1 MMLSLH
7 EQLKEGAMLLRG
19 FATADASSLIEEAAF
34 FEDLFL
40 SNGRFDAG
48 NHFYDNAVTRPLRT
62 CPTRMGKHKAT
73 FGDSSARRAGI
84 HSTSHNEASWE
95 WRIGSCAVCK
105 KA

>member
-48 NHFYDNAVTRPLRT
+48 NHFYDNAVYRRSEFRSIRPN
-62 CPTRMGKHKAT
+62 
-73 FGDSSARRAGI
+73 FQSALSRYYGY
-84 HSTSHNEASWE
+84 
-95 WRIGSCAVCK
+95 
-105 KA
+105 

>member
-7 EQLKEGAMLLRG
+7 EQLKEGAMLLRR

-48 NHFYDNAVTRPLRT
+48 NHFYDNAVYQA
-62 CPTRMGKHKAT
+62 C
-73 FGDSSARRAGI
+73 GI
-84 HSTSHNEASWE
+84 VTEASGVDGGHQAMKISE
-95 WRIGSCAVCK
+95 HGNMK
-105 KA
+105 

>member
-1 MMLSLH
+1 MMSSLH

-48 NHFYDNAVTRPLRT
+48 THFYDNAVNRKLKRN
-62 CPTRMGKHKAT
+62 G
-73 FGDSSARRAGI
+73 FEGDSPFRQFGFTRHVDRHDNLDDGNRSGPQLELTPLL
-84 HSTSHNEASWE
+84 SLL
-95 WRIGSCAVCK
+95 
-105 KA
+105 

>member
-1 MMLSLH
+1 MLSLH

-48 NHFYDNAVTRPLRT
+48 NHFYDNAVIRPSDLHF
-62 CPTRMGKHKAT
+62 PNSGL
-73 FGDSSARRAGI
+73 
-84 HSTSHNEASWE
+84 
-95 WRIGSCAVCK
+95 SCAICAVRLNLGLRRSNISRG
-105 KA
+105 